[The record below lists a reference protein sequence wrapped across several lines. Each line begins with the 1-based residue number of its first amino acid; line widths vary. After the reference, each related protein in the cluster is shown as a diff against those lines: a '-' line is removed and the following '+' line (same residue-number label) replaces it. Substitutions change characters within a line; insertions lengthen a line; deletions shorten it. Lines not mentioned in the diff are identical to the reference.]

1 MCTPFS
7 AGGGASNQIFEKKV
21 GGGLDGTSAFR
32 GELLGKRGMTFFRRE
47 GGVGGGL
54 QFLHTKIN

>member
-21 GGGLDGTSAFR
+21 GGGGLDGTSAFR

-47 GGVGGGL
+47 GGGGGGGN
-54 QFLHTKIN
+54 F

>member
-7 AGGGASNQIFEKKV
+7 AGGGASNQIFEKKWGV
-21 GGGLDGTSAFR
+21 GGGLDRTSVFR

-47 GGVGGGL
+47 GGGGGVAI
-54 QFLHTKIN
+54 FT